1 MATQK
6 RRVVVLKETRIL
18 NINFNKS
25 GCGSTSTR
33 LNLPIKFLRELGVT
47 ESDRSVEVT
56 LKGDEIIIKKA
67 KNE

>member
-1 MATQK
+1 M
-6 RRVVVLKETRIL
+6 

-25 GCGSTSTR
+25 GCGSVSTR
-33 LNLPIKFLRELGVT
+33 LNIPIRFLRELGVN

-67 KNE
+67 KNK

>member
-1 MATQK
+1 M
-6 RRVVVLKETRIL
+6 KETRIL
-18 NINFNKS
+18 NVTFNRS
-25 GCGSTSTR
+25 GCGSLSTK
-33 LNLPIKFLRELGVT
+33 LALPIKFIRELGVS